1 MSSRSS
7 IRRQPARILSK
18 RRRELPA
25 SAGTKVRD
33 ALARRTR
40 FVIEIVNQQ
49 RVLPVATAR
58 IRRIARRTLEA
69 EMVASATI
77 SIALVDNRMIHDLNR
92 RHLNHDYE
100 TDVLSFL
107 FESETG
113 VPVPIRLHSKQCES
127 ARYIDG
133 EIVISAEMAVQSA
146 LRYGWSASKEMELYL
161 VHGLLHLCGYDDGT
175 DSERRLMRRRERSIM
190 KLVGE

>member
-7 IRRQPARILSK
+7 IRRQPAHIRSK

-25 SAGTKVRD
+25 SAGPKVRD

-113 VPVPIRLHSKQCES
+113 VPVPIRLHSKQSES
-127 ARYIDG
+127 DRYIDG

-175 DSERRLMRRRERSIM
+175 DSERRLMRRRERSIL